1 MTNSTDY
8 FAKFAEILN
17 RNDVYIRTDISC
29 GFESYKI
36 FNNGVVLLAVRKHI
50 RSYPNTHTEDV
61 VITCEMPGYAMGA
74 TYKTD
79 KKMPNNAA
87 CKVYRLMI
95 KKYKE
100 QQKIL
105 VGTQKTK
112 G

>member
-17 RNDVYIRTDISC
+17 RNGVYIHTDISC

-36 FNNGVVLLAVRKHI
+36 FNNDVVLLAVRKHI

-100 QQKIL
+100 QQKFFENL
-105 VGTQKTK
+105 QRVR
-112 G
+112 

>member
-1 MTNSTDY
+1 MTNKTDCL
-8 FAKFAEILN
+8 AKFVEILN
-17 RNDVYIRTDISC
+17 RKDVHIRADISC

-50 RSYPNTHTEDV
+50 RSYPNAHTEDE

-74 TYKTD
+74 VYDTD

-95 KKYKE
+95 KKYNT
-100 QQKIL
+100 QQKFL
-105 VGTQKTK
+105 EKSQRVR
-112 G
+112 

>member
-1 MTNSTDY
+1 MTDKTDCL
-8 FAKFAEILN
+8 AKFVEILN
-17 RNDVYIRTDISC
+17 RNDVHIRADISC

-74 TYKTD
+74 AYKTD

-100 QQKIL
+100 QQKFFENL
-105 VGTQKTK
+105 QRVR
-112 G
+112 